1 MISRQIVLIL
11 GAGASIPFGFPSGV
25 GLYKEVLAL
34 PQNSAEEQLLR
45 ACGLT
50 YEHCELFKDNLRH
63 SGRTSVDAFLE
74 TRPDLI
80 RVGKPLMALALIK
93 HEHTSALFAPE
104 KKGENWYDYLFEKML
119 TPHIDRFGNNK
130 ISFITYN
137 YDRSLEMYLGTALEA
152 AYGAPMDDIAKQLSR
167 IRIIHLHGKMGNLP
181 FEDGPNRP
189 YSAELTEESFRIGY
203 GGIKIIHE
211 SIDRE
216 PQFEQAHELLSEA
229 QIVCFLGFGYH
240 ETNVNRLMLAKIT
253 EAGFYGTT
261 YGMVDAEEQALVNWF
276 STRLSIYNMDIL
288 SFLRRSAVLTEAKT
302 RIFG

>member
-1 MISRQIVLIL
+1 VISRRTVLIL
-11 GAGASIPFGFPSGV
+11 GAGPSIPFGFPSGV
-25 GLYKEVLAL
+25 GLYKEVLEQ
-34 PQNSAEEQLLR
+34 PRNSGEEKLLG
-45 ACGLT
+45 ACGVT
-50 YEHCELFKDNLRH
+50 YEHCELFKQNLRH

-74 TRPDLI
+74 TRPDLM

-93 HEHTSALFAPE
+93 HEHASALFAPE
-104 KKGENWYDYLFEKML
+104 NKGENWYDYLFERML
-119 TPHIDRFGNNK
+119 TRDIDTFGENNV
-130 ISFITYN
+130 SFITYN
-137 YDRSLEMYLGTALEA
+137 YDRSLEMYLGTALKA
-152 AYGAPMDDIAKQLSR
+152 AYGAPMGEIAKQLSK

-211 SIDRE
+211 SIDKE

-229 QIVCFLGFGYH
+229 QVVCFLGFGYH
-240 ETNVNRLMLAKIT
+240 ETNVNRLRLAKIP

-261 YGMVDAEEQALVNWF
+261 YGMVDAEEQALVNWL
-276 STRLSIYNMDIL
+276 SSRLSIYNMDIL
-288 SFLRRSAVLTEAKT
+288 SFLRRSAILTEAKK